1 MIRIKI
7 EGKNIA
13 DLWNLA
19 CVTAITK
26 ALEGN
31 FEVEVSHRDNVGIIY
46 PVYGMI
52 GDTIETESAQSE
64 FGKIIYQTDD
74 L

>member
-13 DLWNLA
+13 DIWSLA
-19 CVTAITK
+19 CVRTIAKTP
-26 ALEGN
+26 EGDIY
-31 FEVEVSHRDNVGIIY
+31 VTVTQTDNTGETYSNSGI
-46 PVYGMI
+46 I
-52 GDTIETESAQSE
+52 GDTIETESEQSE
-64 FGKIIYQTDD
+64 SGKITCQTDD